1 VFYPLIVKGVI
12 KIYLFLSI
20 FVSICYAQEKKPKF
34 VIKWATIAP
43 EATTW
48 GDIINKAS
56 KEIEKKTN
64 GDIKNIWYFGAVMG
78 DEPDLVR
85 KAKLGQLH
93 GLAVLSVGLSKIAP
107 ETIVFSLPYLYNNYK
122 EVDCVLDR
130 AWGMI
135 EKIFTEK
142 GFVPL
147 GRADVG
153 FSVFF
158 SKKEIK
164 NFDDFGK
171 IKFWLWSGVEAV
183 NLAADFYGIKTLVP
197 LSLPDVYTALQTGL
211 IDTVF
216 ATYYTCIALQWY
228 NQTQYMTDVEK
239 AGGAYAPA
247 ILLLKKD
254 IYDALPEDYKMIIK
268 ETVNKYLPELR
279 EGLRKDEE
287 LAKQALIEKGM
298 KIMEQSPEFIK
309 EVQEKVNELYQKM
322 VGKYYPQ
329 WLLNGILQIRNEC
342 RASLHK

>member
-135 EKIFTEK
+135 EKIFAEK

-171 IKFWLWSGVEAV
+171 TKFWLWSEVESIKIFAE
-183 NLAADFYGIKTLVP
+183 FHGIKVFVP
-197 LSLPDVYTALQTGL
+197 LSLTDVYTALQTGMV
-211 IDTVF
+211 DTVV

-228 NQTQYMTDVEK
+228 NHLHYMTDVERT
-239 AGGAYAPA
+239 GGVYAPA
-247 ILLLKKD
+247 ILLLKKE
-254 IYDALPEDYKMIIK
+254 IYDALPEDYKQIIK
-268 ETVNKYLPELR
+268 EVTEKYFPQLR
-279 EGLRKDEE
+279 EGLRKTEE
-287 LAKQALIEKGM
+287 EAKKALIEKGM
-298 KIMEQSPEFIK
+298 KIMELSPEFIK
-309 EVQEKVNELYQKM
+309 EVQGKANELYQKM
-322 VGKYYPQ
+322 AGKYYPQ
-329 WLLNGILQIRNEC
+329 WLLNEILNMRNEC
-342 RASLHK
+342 RTSLQK